1 MDVTALSLL
10 TKTAKTRLRNLRAQA
25 KLCRKQ
31 FSEEAVHDL
40 RVAMRRL
47 LALVDFLNFFAASPA
62 LRKVRRSL
70 KSHLDAFDALRDT
83 QVMLLETGQRLT
95 QLPEIEPFHCYLQKT
110 EKRLL
115 RRAQKDIEDVDDTYS
130 KPIRAALKSVEEMP
144 VDLFSP
150 VDDAYHTV
158 LSRLAMV
165 DAANVATIHRVRIA
179 FKRFRYSFE
188 IVQPLLTDMP
198 EDLPAQMHS
207 YQTLMGEIQD
217 AEVLLRT
224 LEEYTTRTR
233 KDGAD
238 LTPVRQFYEQLHR
251 ERVDVYLQ
259 NMNRV
264 HSFWRATPDA
274 LFPWQKEA
282 GAPLSSVEE
291 TLEETDTLCEEPT
304 IAEQPVVSVDAPEE
318 VAPPTQP
325 DADVSAGSEALQPD
339 AETTETA
346 QTPSDGDDFA
356 SAISQEE
363 DRS

>member
-1 MDVTALSLL
+1 
-10 TKTAKTRLRNLRAQA
+10 
-25 KLCRKQ
+25 
-31 FSEEAVHDL
+31 
-40 RVAMRRL
+40 
-47 LALVDFLNFFAASPA
+47 
-62 LRKVRRSL
+62 
-70 KSHLDAFDALRDT
+70 
-83 QVMLLETGQRLT
+83 
-95 QLPEIEPFHCYLQKT
+95 
-110 EKRLL
+110 
-115 RRAQKDIEDVDDTYS
+115 
-130 KPIRAALKSVEEMP
+130 
-144 VDLFSP
+144 
-150 VDDAYHTV
+150 
-158 LSRLAMV
+158 
-165 DAANVATIHRVRIA
+165 
-179 FKRFRYSFE
+179 
-188 IVQPLLTDMP
+188 
-198 EDLPAQMHS
+198 
-207 YQTLMGEIQD
+207 
-217 AEVLLRT
+217 
-224 LEEYTTRTR
+224 
-233 KDGAD
+233 
-238 LTPVRQFYEQLHR
+238 
-251 ERVDVYLQ
+251 VDVYLQ